1 MYNWSLAIIIRG
13 EDVDGVAY
21 QTAKACIFGLVD
33 ICSTA
38 SHEAPTS
45 SVIQGICSAVF
56 LNVLT
61 FFTSSFE
68 EKDIFEIGG
77 KQLMKLQESMESFS
91 DLKQEP
97 ADDVELASYKL
108 FNFRALSLL
117 HIFFSYPRNLLE
129 ACFELLVSDGVDGLA
144 KGRYFLTQVTTFL
157 SVGDPALD
165 ETKDEIS
172 LCKDSSQA
180 CTHMKETNE
189 VTHVSNDG
197 TVLEKSL
204 SKISFMGMVIC

>member
-1 MYNWSLAIIIRG
+1 MMLNWRHISYSTSGHL
-13 EDVDGVAY
+13 VC
-21 QTAKACIFGLVD
+21 CIF
-33 ICSTA
+33 S
-38 SHEAPTS
+38 
-45 SVIQGICSAVF
+45 
-56 LNVLT
+56 
-61 FFTSSFE
+61 
-68 EKDIFEIGG
+68 
-77 KQLMKLQESMESFS
+77 
-91 DLKQEP
+91 
-97 ADDVELASYKL
+97 
-108 FNFRALSLL
+108 
-117 HIFFSYPRNLLE
+117 FSYPRNLLE

-204 SKISFMGMVIC
+204 SKISFMGMAIGKDIYH